1 MINKRLLVKNLLAYQ
16 SENTFF
22 DKKRQLNLHT
32 LEGKAKFLK
41 HICALSNSNFF
52 NLSYIIVG
60 VEDQNNEI
68 VGDDFF
74 DDSTIQNLV
83 NAYLVN
89 PPSIQYE
96 NILFHH
102 LINGKMVGLVSIKS
116 KKKVCYFHKNIY
128 TIPKD
133 TVYKRLGSNS
143 IPTSDKIIP
152 SKENL
157 QIVNSIE
164 NNSRNNI
171 SHTIKAVFDFMSS
184 KSDLQKNYHVF
195 KENFVIC
202 WSGVSKVVNNQ
213 EFLSRVNIDFITEQT
228 KLFYS
233 DLDVIDIKYNLD
245 TLEIQEYIILNLS
258 TIQVVPLEKRV
269 ITFFDNG
276 FYKINSKIVFDS
288 HIFDSKLLHHY
299 FNSYLLII
307 NKIHSQIKLST
318 EEEIDLI
325 HMPSV
330 LLLCHLKAFKN
341 ALELLISCKDY
352 FKNNTNLELYNNF
365 KEALRINRKLKY
377 NV

>member
-52 NLSYIIVG
+52 NLSYLIVG
-60 VEDQNNEI
+60 IEDQNNEI

-74 DDSTIQNLV
+74 DDSSIQNLV

-89 PPSIQYE
+89 PPLILYE
-96 NILFHH
+96 NILFHP
-102 LINGKMVGLVSIKS
+102 LINGKMVGLISIKS
-116 KKKVCYFHKNIY
+116 KKKVCYFLKNIY
-128 TIPKD
+128 TISKD
-133 TVYKRLGSNS
+133 TIYKRLGSNS

-152 SKENL
+152 SKENFE
-157 QIVNSIE
+157 IVNSIQ

-171 SHTIKAVFDFMSS
+171 SHTIKSVVDFMNSNS
-184 KSDLQKNYHVF
+184 NLTKNYHVF

-202 WSGVSKVVNNQ
+202 WSGITKFINNK

-233 DLDVIDIKYNLD
+233 DLDVIQISFNED
-245 TLEIQEYIILNLS
+245 TLEILEFIILNLDS
-258 TIQVVPLEKRV
+258 IQIFPLEKRT

-276 FYKINSKIVFDS
+276 FYKIENKIVFNADS
-288 HIFDSKLLHHY
+288 FDSNVLHHY
-299 FNSYLLII
+299 FNICKLII
-307 NKIHSQIKLST
+307 NKIQNSETLINSELN
-318 EEEIDLI
+318 DLK
-325 HMPSV
+325 HLPSIM
-330 LLLCHLKAFKN
+330 LLCHLKGFKN
-341 ALELLISCKDY
+341 ALDLLISVKDF
-352 FKNNTNLELYNNF
+352 FKLKTNEFLYNSF
-365 KEALRINRKLKY
+365 KEVLRINRKLKY
-377 NV
+377 NA